1 VTYVEQQL
9 AILEQAILRHP
20 ENGSV
25 HDAANAVH
33 AILLDDSAIPGPW
46 GYRSC
51 DEWRADPGGWSL
63 GPGLYNINQG
73 HYLLACQDWAAEVES
88 RQRNLA
94 AVLAAAGDANMA
106 ETLEAGADQ
115 TATAAEEARRN
126 AAQLGDQTP
135 GWVKGLLA
143 IGLGLVVLH
152 SLNLVK

>member
-1 VTYVEQQL
+1 VTFVEQQI

-20 ENGSV
+20 ENGAV
-25 HDAANAVH
+25 HDAANSVH

-51 DEWRADPGGWSL
+51 DEWRANPGGWSL
-63 GPGLYNINQG
+63 GPGLYNLNQG
-73 HYLLACQDWAAEVES
+73 HYLLACEDWAAEVES

-106 ETLEAGADQ
+106 ATLEAGADQ

-126 AAQLGDQTP
+126 AGQLGDQTP
-135 GWVKGLLA
+135 AWVKLLLA
-143 IGLGLVVLH
+143 LGLGVLVLQAV
-152 SLNLVK
+152 SLGK